1 MQRLLSDYN
10 ESRSSNVARVNL
22 YSDIDMNFS
31 IHPLYNDVLPI
42 YDLDSIKQ
50 NLKNL
55 LLTNQY
61 DRLFQPEIYSNIA
74 SLLFEPADGFTEI
87 SLQTNIERI
96 IDLYE
101 PRISAYDVEVTDDSD
116 SNAYRVFIKF
126 QVSYNLDSEIVIYL
140 TRIR

>member
-50 NLKNL
+50 NLKN
-55 LLTNQY
+55 
-61 DRLFQPEIYSNIA
+61 
-74 SLLFEPADGFTEI
+74 
-87 SLQTNIERI
+87 
-96 IDLYE
+96 
-101 PRISAYDVEVTDDSD
+101 
-116 SNAYRVFIKF
+116 
-126 QVSYNLDSEIVIYL
+126 
-140 TRIR
+140 